1 MESDYWNISQMNGSP
16 LGCYDNGYMDTIMW
30 TLPHEKVDDV
40 AQYFNTLE
48 NIHLT
53 WMEYIS
59 NFFFYSCSFV
69 HENNTLGLLELQCV
83 VTFM

>member
-1 MESDYWNISQMNGSP
+1 MNGSP

>member
-1 MESDYWNISQMNGSP
+1 MESDYWNISRMNGSP

-59 NFFFYSCSFV
+59 NFFFTHV
-69 HENNTLGLLELQCV
+69 HLFMKITLLV
-83 VTFM
+83 YWNSNV

>member
-1 MESDYWNISQMNGSP
+1 MESGSWNISRINGSP

-53 WMEYIS
+53 WMEYIY
-59 NFFFYSCSFV
+59 NIFFYSFSFV
-69 HENNTLGLLELQCV
+69 HEI
-83 VTFM
+83 TFLVYWNSNV